1 MTYFHESIITRRK
14 RPVSWLKVY
23 NICLIAILS
32 TYTSTIILRN
42 TISIGLNEQEGRR
55 SIMNRKLFENV
66 PSRAFDVWNRKDVQF
81 CVHPLQSKEN
91 EGIYYIKIPKTASS
105 TLAHI
110 TERIARRESK
120 RLRLFGKDGFN
131 RCRTYLPMVHQK
143 AIDLDIKNRNKLQS
157 FTFSM
162 IRKPSDR
169 LISHFAMNVLQG
181 NWDTSETSFFNAI
194 DDKKWNP
201 PDFQLKYLVVDE
213 LKSTD
218 PNEEDY
224 ASAIQTLLDE
234 YNFIGVFERFHE
246 SLVVLSM
253 IADIPITDVLY
264 YLAPSRCGVLDR
276 PSWVTHNIEDYLEN
290 EFIDEDKGDVL
301 LYEAVDKSL
310 DLTIEKL
317 GMENVKQQLDIFNK
331 LISIG
336 TKHAETKFL
345 NGCGIPGLKPHKAR
359 DSPYSDMDELP
370 WFKDLNTHD
379 RHFVKE
385 ISSKYRSL

>member
-1 MTYFHESIITRRK
+1 
-14 RPVSWLKVY
+14 VSWLKVY

-32 TYTSTIILRN
+32 TYISTIILRN
-42 TISIGLNEQEGRR
+42 IISIGLNEQEGRR

-110 TERIARRESK
+110 TERIATREAK

-194 DDKKWNP
+194 DDKQWNP

-224 ASAIQTLLDE
+224 AAAIQTLLDE

-317 GMENVKQQLDIFNK
+317 GMENVQQKLDIFNK

-336 TKHAETKFL
+336 TKHAETKLL
-345 NGCGIPGLKPHKAR
+345 NGCGIPGLKPHKVK